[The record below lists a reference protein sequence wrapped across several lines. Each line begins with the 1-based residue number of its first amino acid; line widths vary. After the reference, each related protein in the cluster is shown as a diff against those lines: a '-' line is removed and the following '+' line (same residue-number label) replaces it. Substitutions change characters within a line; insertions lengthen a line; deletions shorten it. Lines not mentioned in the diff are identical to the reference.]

1 MCANGEIL
9 GRTPGMA
16 EWGRA
21 PYEARAAL
29 YIRADSNTIEP

>member
-9 GRTPGMA
+9 GRTRGMT
-16 EWGRA
+16 ECNRA
-21 PYEARAAL
+21 LCEARSAL